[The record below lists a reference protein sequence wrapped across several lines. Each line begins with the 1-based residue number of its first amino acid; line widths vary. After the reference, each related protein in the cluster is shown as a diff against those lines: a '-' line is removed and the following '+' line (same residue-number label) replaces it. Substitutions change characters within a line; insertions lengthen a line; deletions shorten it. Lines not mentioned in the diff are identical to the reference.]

1 MKTWLAKGVTTGIA
15 QAKSLA
21 QEVGEVYWTLLR
33 IMVPALI
40 VVKILDTIGATLWL
54 AWLLAPLM
62 SLVGLPESM
71 GVVWATAM
79 LTNIYTGMALFFS
92 LQGGESLSVAQ
103 VTVLGTMM
111 LLAHS
116 LPIEGAVAKAAG
128 VGWRAT
134 LLLRISGALVLG
146 ALLNIS
152 YQYTHSLQAVN
163 HLVWQPA
170 VADTSLS
177 TWLITQIELLLAA
190 LVIITTLIL
199 SLRILRTLGIERV
212 LHFLLSP
219 VLRLLGISQQ
229 AANITV
235 IGITLGLSFGG
246 SLLIKEARSGLLAKR
261 DIILSLA
268 FLGLC
273 HSLIEDTLL
282 ILLIGAD
289 LSGILWARLAFAL
302 LVIAIL
308 ARLPWISRLP
318 TTTAPLN
325 P

>member
-1 MKTWLAKGVTTGIA
+1 MKTFYLERYLSATKMLAVEIWD
-15 QAKSLA
+15 
-21 QEVGEVYWTLLR
+21 VYWTLLR
-33 IMVPALI
+33 IMVPALLA
-40 VVKILDTIGATLWL
+40 VKLLDTLGATVWL
-54 AWLLAPLM
+54 GWLLAPLM

-71 GVVWATAM
+71 GLVWATAM
-79 LTNIYTGMALFFS
+79 LTNIYTGMAVFFS
-92 LQGGESLSVAQ
+92 SQGGEALSIAQ

-128 VGWRAT
+128 VSWKAT
-134 LLLRISGALVLG
+134 LLLRITG
-146 ALLNIS
+146 ALLLGWLLHIS

-163 HLVWQPA
+163 QLVWQPKIA
-170 VADTSLS
+170 EAGLRM
-177 TWLITQIELLLAA
+177 WLKTQVELLIAV
-190 LVIITTLIL
+190 LVIIAVLMIG
-199 SLRILRTLGIERV
+199 LRILRKLGIERL
-212 LHFLLSP
+212 LHYLLSP

-235 IGITLGLSFGG
+235 IGVTLGLSFGG
-246 SLLIKEARSGLLAKR
+246 GLLIKEARSGLLAKR

-282 ILLIGAD
+282 ILLLGAD
-289 LSGILWARLAFAL
+289 LSGILWARLAFAV
-302 LVIAIL
+302 VIVAIL
-308 ARLPWISRLP
+308 ARLPWINRLP
-318 TTTAPLN
+318 KSPV